1 MNEIIAIRC
10 CVCVWFPYFFLVSFA
25 LFFLFCF
32 SQLRVYLCLF
42 LCLCVYSVYI
52 LFIFFLYSLSL
63 FKHCWLGL
71 AVHRPRLISNF
82 SVRIVSGCFFSQFW
96 QCCRERDLKIKQKQT
111 LSFSVILFFSFYFS
125 QKFTTFF
132 VCLLLFSVTALK
144 SLGVCMFIF
153 SFFLVFCV
161 CLDILSFVL
170 LYTY

>member
-1 MNEIIAIRC
+1 MFYFLIFSCFICIILSFLFLSTACVLVFISVF
-10 CVCVWFPYFFLVSFA
+10 VCVFCVHSFH
-25 LFFLFCF
+25 FLF
-32 SQLRVYLCLF
+32 
-42 LCLCVYSVYI
+42 YI
-52 LFIFFLYSLSL
+52 LLACLNIAGWGLLFIVLDCF
-63 FKHCWLGL
+63 
-71 AVHRPRLISNF
+71 LISLYGLYLDVF
-82 SVRIVSGCFFSQFW
+82 SRFW
-96 QCCRERDLKIKQKQT
+96 QCCRERDLKIKQKRT
-111 LSFSVILFFSFYFS
+111 FSFSVILFFSFYFS